1 MLELKVGAKYL
12 NAMKEEVALSL
23 FSNNVYTGRI
33 GGRFVKYS
41 KNGIALEISEYDL
54 THREIK
60 EEANNLLTPMEQR
73 SCDEIIDTLKD
84 SLNVDKGDVFDILS
98 MIVDSQ
104 DIKQSLIDFC
114 DAKDIEL

>member
-12 NAMKEEVALSL
+12 NAMKEEVVLSL

-33 GGRFVKYS
+33 GGRFVRYS

-60 EEANNLLTPMEQR
+60 EEANNLLTPKEQR
-73 SCDEIIDTLKD
+73 ECDEIIDKLK
-84 SLNVDKGDVFDILS
+84 SAADKVELFDILS

-104 DIKQSLIDFC
+104 DIKQSLVDFC